1 MSLEDTISSFERIIA
16 GEVDGIPEDFFLY
29 KGTLQ
34 EVIDAYQESKK

>member
-16 GEVDGIPEDFFLY
+16 GEVDEIPEDFFLY

-34 EVIDAYQESKK
+34 EVIDAYQESKE